1 MVRNRTP
8 ASRVA
13 GTVASAAKLLESLKI
28 STHNSSPSDIED
40 QLVHRT
46 TLGRHLLTLDGAVD
60 RCVSDLLFQHREL
73 DRLAGVAVAT
83 DESPPSAPRFRGLRF
98 QITLIYW
105 GTFLPF
111 DAWETSVEPP
121 ILVSSCLGDITHC
134 PGKKGV
140 DVSRVIEKQL
150 SRVGLN
156 CFDVCS
162 GTGDGGGENEG
173 HLGVH
178 AYFENLNPG
187 YVRRRCLPH
196 IAWRTCDSAIRASS
210 LDYKALAAYLCE
222 GVTWSR
228 LREIATK
235 GPAEGGLMLFPDASQ
250 QCKDVFGRS
259 PSAICDSRPDTDLT
273 FLKLLADKE
282 HILHQL
288 AVKDLEQRSLSTTTR
303 DAILSLG
310 DVKHRI
316 RRRILQEILERCMF
330 LLYYNQKHPHV
341 ASSTSWD
348 ELLQR
353 AVCEIL
359 SLDITPEVLT
369 RFASSERALRAMQER
384 PKTWVTL
391 VVFQVVG
398 DEDLVGERMEDA
410 LDFHR
415 RVSDQAAA
423 HLNLLFDNT
432 YRTPWLAAKLL
443 SKDPVVAKSAAATLL
458 RHLVTTKPGN
468 RTLFEDHLVNS
479 MELWRNLEAFS
490 KEDPPLL
497 LWKGRGRFE
506 RLFKFL
512 APRFLLAPDH
522 VLDAE
527 RIHARWQWICAA
539 KRSLHIQSLNALLR
553 MMFYLEHNQTFPSD
567 EDLLPHL
574 EAERAEHRL
583 ALGAVGPGV
592 AHGWRSEFL
601 YRDRFNLSG
610 ADRALVAD
618 GAAAHGAPAVPG
630 GPFGVAWRNYLKNV
644 LQKGFMYRVS
654 LKPSVVLYVA
664 ENKTLAGKEDRAY
677 EGEALG
683 RKLALVFFE
692 DCDGGLVRRVDR
704 GTLGMQQQLL
714 TLAEIL
720 QTIGGVH
727 LPPNAERTVAETE
740 LLLESHY
747 QNLELIRFRC
757 THEPAAPQVHM
768 YTLHDEAHA
777 ETAYCMSLNADQRTK
792 MVLARALQRNEALP
806 EGETLQNAWGES
818 LATLRGRTAHLF
830 PPPAAPAVPAP

>member
-1 MVRNRTP
+1 M
-8 ASRVA
+8 
-13 GTVASAAKLLESLKI
+13 LL
-28 STHNSSPSDIED
+28 
-40 QLVHRT
+40 
-46 TLGRHLLTLDGAVD
+46 
-60 RCVSDLLFQHREL
+60 
-73 DRLAGVAVAT
+73 
-83 DESPPSAPRFRGLRF
+83 
-98 QITLIYW
+98 
-105 GTFLPF
+105 
-111 DAWETSVEPP
+111 
-121 ILVSSCLGDITHC
+121 
-134 PGKKGV
+134 
-140 DVSRVIEKQL
+140 
-150 SRVGLN
+150 
-156 CFDVCS
+156 
-162 GTGDGGGENEG
+162 
-173 HLGVH
+173 
-178 AYFENLNPG
+178 
-187 YVRRRCLPH
+187 
-196 IAWRTCDSAIRASS
+196 
-210 LDYKALAAYLCE
+210 
-222 GVTWSR
+222 
-228 LREIATK
+228 
-235 GPAEGGLMLFPDASQ
+235 
-250 QCKDVFGRS
+250 
-259 PSAICDSRPDTDLT
+259 
-273 FLKLLADKE
+273 
-282 HILHQL
+282 LH
-288 AVKDLEQRSLSTTTR
+288 
-303 DAILSLG
+303 
-310 DVKHRI
+310 
-316 RRRILQEILERCMF
+316 
-330 LLYYNQKHPHV
+330 YNQKHPHV

-369 RFASSERALRAMQER
+369 RFASSENALREMQER

-458 RHLVTTKPGN
+458 KHLVTTKPGN

-479 MELWRNLEAFS
+479 MELWQNLEAFS

-527 RIHARWQWICAA
+527 RIHARWQWICGA
-539 KRSLHIQSLNALLR
+539 KRSLRIQTLNALLR

-583 ALGAVGPGV
+583 AERAVDPGV
-592 AHGWRSEFL
+592 ARGWRSEFL

-610 ADRALVAD
+610 TDGDLVAD
-618 GAAAHGAPAVPG
+618 GAAAGAPAVPG
-630 GPFGVAWRNYLKNV
+630 GPFIVAWRSYLKNV
-644 LQKGFMYRVS
+644 LQKGSMYRAS

-677 EGEALG
+677 EDEALG

-704 GTLGMQQQLL
+704 GTLGMQQHLL

-727 LPPNAERTVAETE
+727 LPPNAERAAAETE

-747 QNLELIRFRC
+747 QNLEVLRFRC
-757 THEPAAPQVHM
+757 THEHAAPGVHM
-768 YTLHDEAHA
+768 YTLHDA
-777 ETAYCMSLNADQRTK
+777 TRPMQRQHI
-792 MVLARALQRNEALP
+792 A
-806 EGETLQNAWGES
+806 
-818 LATLRGRTAHLF
+818 
-830 PPPAAPAVPAP
+830 

>member
-1 MVRNRTP
+1 MQEYTSSLTKQVLFMVQNRVP
-8 ASRVA
+8 ARRVA
-13 GTVASAAKLLESLKI
+13 DTVASAAVLLEDLKI
-28 STHNSSPSDIED
+28 STRTSRPSDVED
-40 QLVHRT
+40 QLAHRT
-46 TLGRHLLTLDGAVD
+46 TLGRHLLILDGAVD
-60 RCVSDLLFQHREL
+60 RCASDLLFQHREL
-73 DRLAGVAVAT
+73 GRLAGVAVAT
-83 DESPPSAPRFRGLRF
+83 DESPPSQPRFRGLRF

-173 HLGVH
+173 HLGIH
-178 AYFENLNPG
+178 AHFENLNPG
-187 YVRRRCLPH
+187 YVRRRCIPH

-228 LREIATK
+228 LRDIATK
-235 GPAEGGLMLFPDASQ
+235 GPAEGGLKLFPDGSQ
-250 QCKDVFGRS
+250 RCKDLFGRS
-259 PSAICDSRPDTDLT
+259 PSAICDNRPDTDLSL
-273 FLKLLADKE
+273 LKLLADKE

-288 AVKDLEQRSLSTTTR
+288 AVKDLEQRSLNTATK

-359 SLDITPEVLT
+359 SLDITPKVLT
-369 RFASSERALRAMQER
+369 RFASSEEALHEMQER

-423 HLNLLFDNT
+423 HLHLLFDNT

-443 SKDPVVAKSAAATLL
+443 SKDPAVAKSAAATLL
-458 RHLVTTKPGN
+458 KHLVTTKPGN
-468 RTLFEDHLVNS
+468 RTSFEDHLVNS

-497 LWKGRGRFE
+497 LWKGRGKFE
-506 RLFKFL
+506 SLFKFL

-539 KRSLHIQSLNALLR
+539 KRAYKIQTLNASLKL
-553 MMFYLEHNQTFPSD
+553 MFFEEHNQTFPSD

-583 ALGAVGPGV
+583 ALGAVGPDV

-610 ADRALVAD
+610 ADRDLVAD
-618 GAAAHGAPAVPG
+618 GAAAHVAPVVPG
-630 GPFGVAWRNYLKNV
+630 GSFGVAWRNYLKNV
-644 LQKGFMYRVS
+644 LQKAS
-654 LKPSVVLYVA
+654 CIECLS
-664 ENKTLAGKEDRAY
+664 N
-677 EGEALG
+677 
-683 RKLALVFFE
+683 
-692 DCDGGLVRRVDR
+692 
-704 GTLGMQQQLL
+704 
-714 TLAEIL
+714 
-720 QTIGGVH
+720 
-727 LPPNAERTVAETE
+727 
-740 LLLESHY
+740 
-747 QNLELIRFRC
+747 
-757 THEPAAPQVHM
+757 PQWS
-768 YTLHDEAHA
+768 
-777 ETAYCMSLNADQRTK
+777 CMSLKTRPFQGKKTGHTRVKPWAEASPWCSSRTV
-792 MVLARALQRNEALP
+792 M
-806 EGETLQNAWGES
+806 EGW
-818 LATLRGRTAHLF
+818 
-830 PPPAAPAVPAP
+830 